1 MRRLLWLLVSSLV
14 IVPAAAGEPRI
25 SPSSGPPRSE
35 NGTVELSVPGESWA
49 VALDLPGFYLD
60 PIETRSDGRGV
71 RIIGKNSDTGV
82 LASVYIEPRSS
93 GTTAVAYRESLWRR
107 LQSDDA
113 AEERDEKRS
122 MRGAAAVLDYSIPVI
137 DGLPI
142 NQRNVNAVLTT
153 VGMLIDVHLSK
164 VRYAATDDA
173 SFERILA
180 SLKIVSKPETIASR
194 R

>member
-1 MRRLLWLLVSSLV
+1 MRRWLWLLVSSLV
-14 IVPAAAGEPRI
+14 IVPSALAQ
-25 SPSSGPPRSE
+25 SPS
-35 NGTVELSVPGESWA
+35 GTVELSVPGESWA
-49 VALDLPGFYLD
+49 VALDLPGFDLD
-60 PIETRSDGRGV
+60 PIETRPDGRGV
-71 RIIGKNSDTGV
+71 RIFGKNSDTGV

-93 GTTAVAYRESLWRR
+93 GTTAVAYREELWRQ

-113 AEERDEKRS
+113 VEERDEKRS
-122 MRGAAAVLDYSIPVI
+122 VRGGAAVIEYSIPTI
-137 DGLPI
+137 EGLPI
-142 NQRNVNAVLTT
+142 NQKHVDAVLAT

-173 SFERILA
+173 KFEAILS